1 MKKIL
6 GVLLTILILTSS
18 LALTANAEVN
28 TDDLTPATAD
38 EAKAFNAE
46 NYDYKSLLNT
56 NISDPRYNES
66 EIKTADYIGKIN
78 ETERDCIVLVHA
90 TGYPVA
96 ESIEYT
102 EIGDYVFASAE
113 YIPNKLG
120 LYVVWFTNFKLG
132 KPTAESNGMYVSYV
146 DTLENAAKSIMVNM
160 RDVYHT
166 IEKAQKEKGYLGFT
180 VEHKDGELGEKIA
193 AAVEEKYGASDAQ
206 EILGE
211 IDDDKYLVYC
221 ANRIVLPA
229 IYEENIAWWK
239 FVNGNYVHNY
249 PLGLYVINGDKAYS
263 LIDAYRWR
271 VITDSEID
279 KIAELAKKCVHVE
292 RTADE
297 DIVKAVEKDFD
308 KHDHYEV
315 IGVYGEA
322 SLVYAHNDLM
332 NMADYTERIA
342 NYTFYVGTQAARYE
356 LGLYIVKDGKAYSLK
371 QAYADGVITDSDIAK
386 IAEDVNSKIGKIAT
400 EDISYSSYKAMADK
414 YGKAEYFDSLFFNN
428 LGQVK
433 DINVISASTTALG
446 PAPYTEKLGEYEF
459 KTMNNCY
466 NYPLGIYIVR
476 NNKAYTLKEA
486 YDKKVISDA
495 ELGEIA
501 KLKLY
506 NMHEYVEVVK
516 TEVIIPHTTEKPA
529 LKLKVSNKTVKASK
543 LKKSKVTVKPLT
555 IKNVKGK
562 VKVTKVKKGTSSK
575 IYKKIK
581 VNSKG
586 AVTLAKGKYKKGT
599 YKIKLKITAVR
610 CKTLYKTVKIRIK

>member
-28 TDDLTPATAD
+28 TDDLNPATAD

-46 NYDYKSLLNT
+46 TYDYKSLINSMWDKDNQVEDVKFIGLIRNT
-56 NISDPRYNES
+56 
-66 EIKTADYIGKIN
+66 
-78 ETERDCIVLVHA
+78 ETDCIALVHA

-102 EIGDYVFASAE
+102 EIGDYVFASAM
-113 YIPNKLG
+113 YKPDTLG
-120 LYVVWFTNFKLG
+120 LYIVHFTKRPLSMCIPEEEPIDWRIDYTDVL
-132 KPTAESNGMYVSYV
+132 K
-146 DTLENAAKSIMVNM
+146 NAAEYGTFNM
-160 RDVYHT
+160 REVYQA
-166 IEKAQKEKGYLGFT
+166 IKKAQKEKGYLGFT

-193 AAVEEKYGASDAQ
+193 AAVEEKYGTSDAQ

-211 IDDDKYLVYC
+211 IGENKYLVYC
-221 ANRIVLPA
+221 ANRTVSPA

-297 DIVKAVEKDFD
+297 DIVKAIEKDFD

-332 NMADYTERIA
+332 NMAGYTERIA

-371 QAYADGVITDSDIAK
+371 QAYVDGVITDSDIAK

-400 EDISYSSYKAMADK
+400 KNIDYNIYKAMADK

-428 LGQVK
+428 LGQIK

-459 KTMNNCY
+459 KTKNNCY

-506 NMHEYVEVVK
+506 NMHESVEVVK
-516 TEVIIPHTTEKPA
+516 TVVNTSTTEKPA
-529 LKLKVSNKTVKASK
+529 LKLKVSNKAVKASK

-599 YKIKLKITAVR
+599 YKVKLRITAKG
-610 CKTLYKTVKIRIK
+610 CKTAYKTVKIRIK

>member
-6 GVLLTILILTSS
+6 GVLLTILILTAS

-28 TDDLTPATAD
+28 TDDLTPSTAD

-46 NYDYKSLLNT
+46 NYDYKSLLNS

-66 EIKTADYIGKIN
+66 EIETANYIGKIN
-78 ETERDCIVLVHA
+78 ETERDCTVLVHA

-193 AAVEEKYGASDAQ
+193 AAIEEKYGASDAQ

-221 ANRIVLPA
+221 ANRIVSPA

-239 FVNGNYVHNY
+239 FANGNYVHNY

-297 DIVKAVEKDFD
+297 DIVKAIEKDFD
-308 KHDHYEV
+308 KHDYYEV

-332 NMADYTERIA
+332 NDADFTERIA
-342 NYTFYVGTQAARYE
+342 NYTFHVGAQAARYE
-356 LGLYIVKDGKAYSLK
+356 LGLYVVEGNRAYPLK
-371 QAYADGVITDSDIAK
+371 IAYDNEVITIFDLEK
-386 IAEDVNSKIGKIAT
+386 MAEDINSKIGKIAT
-400 EDISYSSYKAMADK
+400 KDIDYNIYKTLSVKYGETENYKIIGK
-414 YGKAEYFDSLFFNN
+414 YGKNTLVASYSNIEY
-428 LGQVK
+428 G
-433 DINVISASTTALG
+433 TY
-446 PAPYTEKLGEYEF
+446 YTESYGKFRFSNLHSKYLSGLFIVSDTGADKLEY
-459 KTMNNCY
+459 
-466 NYPLGIYIVR
+466 
-476 NNKAYTLKEA
+476 AYYKGDVSEA
-486 YDKKVISDA
+486 DVES
-495 ELGEIA
+495 IA
-501 KLKLY
+501 KTVNSL
-506 NMHEYVEVVK
+506 NIGIGVEK
-516 TEVIIPHTTEKPA
+516 ISSKPA
-529 LKLKVSNKTVKASK
+529 EILIDESAKVKANSIKVTAKTKTVKASK